1 MSPLTVRCIK
11 AAFIYLALGIGLGAS
26 FAIDRAFGAGLRTL
40 HAEFNLWGWSTLLIY
55 GMGYHMLPR
64 FLGRPLR
71 WPKLAELQSW
81 AAIVGVALMSLG
93 WLTQSA
99 GSSLAFA
106 LLLSGGLLQVL
117 AAMAFVDQIAS
128 MLMKQTSQ
136 TASSKST

>member
-11 AAFIYLALGIGLGAS
+11 AAFCYLALGIALGAS
-26 FAIDRAFGAGLRTL
+26 FAIERSIGVRLRFL
-40 HAEFNLWGWSTLLIY
+40 HAEFNLWGWSSLLIY
-55 GMGYHMLPR
+55 GVGYHMLPR

-117 AAMAFVDQIAS
+117 AAMAFVAQIAS

-136 TASSKST
+136 AASSKST

>member
-64 FLGRPLR
+64 FTGQPLR
-71 WPKLAELQSW
+71 WPRLAEVQSW
-81 AAIVGVALMSLG
+81 LAIGGVALTALVG
-93 WLTQSA
+93 HTLRPTTGA
-99 GSSLAFA
+99 GLADRRGERAVSGRQRIRPADRQAVA
-106 LLLSGGLLQVL
+106 LIL
-117 AAMAFVDQIAS
+117 AQFG
-128 MLMKQTSQ
+128 
-136 TASSKST
+136 

>member
-11 AAFIYLALGIGLGAS
+11 AAFCYLALGIALGAS
-26 FAIDRAFGAGLRTL
+26 FAIDRSIGVRLRFL

-71 WPKLAELQSW
+71 WPKLGELQSW

-93 WLTQSA
+93 WLAQSA
-99 GSSLAFA
+99 GLALAFA
-106 LLLSGGLLQVL
+106 LLLSGGVLQLL
-117 AAMAFVDQIAS
+117 AAIGFVAQIGS
-128 MLMKQTSQ
+128 MLLSQ
-136 TASSKST
+136 PRKPA